1 MKTNEEIDDMI
12 KDYIS
17 ENSMDTKSTM
27 DTSSVITTGTSSADT
42 SCSTNDSIYITDDT
56 IDFSGLLTGTT
67 TVSIVDN
74 ASGNYTYESA
84 EDKTSKRLD
93 KIEKRLSILEPNKEL
108 LDKYELL
115 QSLYEQYKAAEAM
128 LHDGDDNEEEE
139 LPF

>member
-17 ENSMDTKSTM
+17 ENSMDTKS
-27 DTSSVITTGTSSADT
+27 SVITTGTSSADT
-42 SCSTNDSIYITDDT
+42 SYSANDSIYITDDT

-115 QSLYEQYKAAEAM
+115 QGLYEQYKAAEAM

>member
-1 MKTNEEIDDMI
+1 MKTNKEIDDMI

-42 SCSTNDSIYITDDT
+42 SYSANDSIYITDDT

-93 KIEKRLSILEPNKEL
+93 RIEKRLSILEPNKEL

-115 QSLYEQYKAAEAM
+115 QGLYEQYKAAEAM

>member
-1 MKTNEEIDDMI
+1 MKTNKEIDDMI

-93 KIEKRLSILEPNKEL
+93 RIEKRLSILEPNKEL

-115 QSLYEQYKAAEAM
+115 QGLYEQYKAAEAM

>member
-17 ENSMDTKSTM
+17 ENSMDTK
-27 DTSSVITTGTSSADT
+27 SSVITTGTSSADT

-93 KIEKRLSILEPNKEL
+93 RIEKRLSILEPNKEL

-115 QSLYEQYKAAEAM
+115 QGLYEQYKAAEAM

>member
-1 MKTNEEIDDMI
+1 MKTNKEIDDMI

-115 QSLYEQYKAAEAM
+115 QGLYEQYKAAEAM

>member
-42 SCSTNDSIYITDDT
+42 SYSTNDSIYITDDT

-67 TVSIVDN
+67 TVSIADN

-93 KIEKRLSILEPNKEL
+93 RIEKRLSILEPNEEL

-115 QSLYEQYKAAEAM
+115 QGLYEQYKAAEAM